1 MDAFPYLR
9 PNSISYDL
17 GALNVSKSST
27 LSSGP
32 ICFRHSLAV
41 NNHILKLRFKD
52 RTQTEVSLIREHYYN
67 AAGQHLSFT
76 VPAIVWGSSSVVSS
90 GSTYRYLEPPA
101 ENQRGVMHDIDVK
114 LLILTGPELLFNL
127 NGGGASLA
135 SEAAFSSYAF
145 NGTAPFIINGDDATP
160 TSITMNLN
168 GGAARL

>member
-1 MDAFPYLR
+1 MDSFPYLR
-9 PNSISYDL
+9 PNSIAYDL

-32 ICFRHSLAV
+32 ICFRHSLSV

-90 GSTYRYLEPPA
+90 GSTYRYLEPP
-101 ENQRGVMHDIDVK
+101 EEDQRGVMHDIDVK

-127 NGGGASLA
+127 NGGGATLA
-135 SEAAFSSYAF
+135 SEAAFTSYAF